1 MEREKI
7 FTNHL
12 HYNGL
17 IYKIDKEIIQFNNK
31 KIDNSIKMG
40 TRPE

>member
-12 HYNGL
+12 PDKGL
-17 IYKIDKEIIQFNNK
+17 ISKIDKELIQFNNK